1 MIENTWNAAL
11 YDARHSFVTV
21 AGDALIDLLDPQPG
35 ERIIDLGCGTGHH
48 VRQLAD
54 RGAHA
59 IGIDGAA
66 DMIAAARQA
75 YPDLDFRVADGAEF
89 TVEAPVDAVFS
100 NAALHWMT
108 RPERVIERVAAA
120 LRPGGR
126 FVAEMGGK
134 GNIDKIATATRE
146 AIHELMHVDVT
157 HQWYFPSI
165 GEYAPLLERHGFEV
179 RMAWHFD
186 RPTPLEGE
194 DGMFTWFRMFGGGL
208 FRGVPEGVIPEAV
221 RLAERRLR
229 DTLYANGR
237 WVADYRRLRFVGVKG
252 RW

>member
-1 MIENTWNAAL
+1 MIKNAWDPAL
-11 YDARHSFVTV
+11 YDSRHSFVTM
-21 AGDALIDLLDPQPG
+21 GGEALIDLLAPQPG
-35 ERIIDLGCGTGHH
+35 ERVLDLGCGTGHH
-48 VRQLAD
+48 VRLLTDQ
-54 RGAHA
+54 GATA
-59 IGIDGAA
+59 VGLDSAA
-66 DMIAAARQA
+66 DMIEAARAA
-75 YPDLDFRVADGAEF
+75 YPDLDFRVADGADFSVESEF
-89 TVEAPVDAVFS
+89 DAVFS
-100 NAALHWMT
+100 NAALHWMG
-108 RPERVIERVAAA
+108 RPQSVINCVSAA

-146 AIHELMHVDVT
+146 ALHELLHVDVT
-157 HQWYFPSI
+157 HQWYFPSM

-194 DGMFTWFRMFGGGL
+194 EGMFNWFKMFGGGL
-208 FRGVPEGVIPEAV
+208 FRGVPAGVIPEAT

-237 WVADYRRLRFVGVKG
+237 WVADYRRLRFVAVKV
-252 RW
+252 